1 MHIER
6 LSDGLN
12 CSDMSRVQVD
22 SAFSAAE
29 TVGAELQFTEIR
41 VCGARES
48 KTHSRNS
55 ACEKKLP
62 HSRLSA
68 QRTAGAAVRARRR
81 PGSRRTTDDVPP
93 LVYGQDK

>member
-1 MHIER
+1 
-6 LSDGLN
+6 
-12 CSDMSRVQVD
+12 MSRAQVD
-22 SAFSAAE
+22 LAFSAAE

-48 KTHSRNS
+48 KLHSRNS
-55 ACEKKLP
+55 ACEKNLP

-68 QRTAGAAVRARRR
+68 HRAAGAAVRARRR
-81 PGSRRTTDDVPP
+81 PGPRQTTDVPP